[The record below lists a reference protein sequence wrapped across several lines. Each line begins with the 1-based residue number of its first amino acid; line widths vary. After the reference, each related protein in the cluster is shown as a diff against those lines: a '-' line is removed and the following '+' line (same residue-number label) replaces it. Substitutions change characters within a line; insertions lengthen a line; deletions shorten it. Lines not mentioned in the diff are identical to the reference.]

1 VPVRSING
9 RRIGEGNVPRP
20 VTAALI
26 EGYKARL
33 GGFDFVGQYLR
44 HAGDGQP

>member
-1 VPVRSING
+1 
-9 RRIGEGNVPRP
+9 
-20 VTAALI
+20 LI

-44 HAGDGQP
+44 HAGADRPAA